1 MPTSVGM
8 TLGVAPVGQTFRYL
22 VSLVLVA
29 SRQASSQHE

>member
-22 VSLVLVA
+22 VSLVLDRVA
-29 SRQASSQHE
+29 ASPKPA